1 MGKGR
6 EGSERGGSEGGRAT
20 RKRPTASLAALQF
33 VSGVALAV
41 DACRRGLASLP
52 VIKASTYGCVSP
64 PSCPR
69 AQQVATTAFC

>member
-1 MGKGR
+1 MVGGDMN
-6 EGSERGGSEGGRAT
+6 RGGGEAREECRDRET

-52 VIKASTYGCVSP
+52 VIKASTYGCVS
-64 PSCPR
+64 
-69 AQQVATTAFC
+69 